1 MLALILALGIT
12 SPALGE
18 ASVDMIELNHVLDK
32 KTARPIY
39 SQIIFWRNVHHPK
52 MEMIPV
58 GFVIANKLPDLPV
71 RDSRGGAITYVY
83 RSGIAGSEGQ
93 KRIAVRSR
101 LYKVSVTSFDVEAE
115 AKQRAAA
122 LGIDI
127 NEDIVNRD

>member
-1 MLALILALGIT
+1 MILLLIAFGVA
-12 SPALGE
+12 SPILDE

-71 RDSRGGAITYVY
+71 RDSRGGAIAYVY

-115 AKQRAAA
+115 AKQRAAT